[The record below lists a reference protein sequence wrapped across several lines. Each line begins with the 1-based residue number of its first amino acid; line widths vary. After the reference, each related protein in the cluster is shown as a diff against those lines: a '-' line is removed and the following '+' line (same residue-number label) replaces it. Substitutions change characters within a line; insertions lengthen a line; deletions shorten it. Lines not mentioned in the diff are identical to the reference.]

1 MRTATDA
8 AGVTAELAAVP
19 AHERVALV
27 DPRFV
32 GHAHA
37 LRLALTDPRF
47 PAATV
52 RGALTAQPEARAVL
66 VRAVT
71 AAAATARTSD
81 GGAPTA
87 APAPGS
93 AESPEH
99 VAASTVVPTTVP
111 DRAEETQP
119 PVGSAPGPGADD
131 RSGDAGAPGA
141 AVASGAADRADAAV
155 HAPDAAHA
163 SGEYAESRSR
173 TRPSGAATALGA
185 AAAPTTAGAVG
196 RATRTDAPGTT
207 APDRAAGTGVRA
219 GGAAHAADSFA
230 TRSPSES
237 SAEVA
242 TMGAANAPNAA
253 APGEAAHVASPDRT
267 ADGLAAPSRSVAPAE
282 VAATHGAAD
291 AHSWVDDIAA
301 ALDAGGVALHRPELG
316 VLVASVPA
324 DALSRAKAQDAVDA
338 VDDERVRLRSAV
350 KARDG
355 FFTTFCISP
364 YSRYIARW
372 CARRG
377 LTPNQVTTASLLT
390 ALIAAA
396 CAATGTRPGFVSAGV
411 LLIASFVLDCTD
423 GQLARYS
430 LQYSTLGAWLD
441 ATFDRAKEYAY
452 YAGLA
457 LGAARADG
465 DDVWALALGAMVLQT
480 CRHVVDFAF
489 NEANHDATG
498 NTSPTAAL
506 SGRLDSVGWTV
517 WVRRMIVLP
526 IGERWAMIAVLTAF
540 TTPRIT
546 FYATLIGCALA
557 ACYTT
562 AGRVLRSLTRR
573 AGRTD
578 RAARALAE
586 LADSGPLAELVAKA
600 APRGASSYLAP
611 VSAALGATAVLAGAA
626 ATGFGSWVPVGC
638 AVLYAVLAGVA
649 VTAPLKG
656 PLDWLVPPLF
666 RAAEYGTILIL
677 AACSEVNGAL
687 PAAFGLVAAVAYHH
701 YDTVY
706 RIRGGTGA
714 PPHRLVRAIGGH
726 EGRTV
731 AVTAAAAL
739 LHHQNQGF
747 TIALTA
753 LAAALALAVLIESIR
768 FWVSSGAPAVHDES
782 GEPA

>member
-8 AGVTAELAAVP
+8 AAVTAELATVP

-27 DPRFV
+27 DPRFI
-32 GHAHA
+32 GHVHA

-47 PAATV
+47 PAAAV
-52 RGALTAQPEARAVL
+52 RGALSVQAEARTAL

-71 AAAATARTSD
+71 AAERT
-81 GGAPTA
+81 
-87 APAPGS
+87 
-93 AESPEH
+93 
-99 VAASTVVPTTVP
+99 
-111 DRAEETQP
+111 
-119 PVGSAPGPGADD
+119 
-131 RSGDAGAPGA
+131 
-141 AVASGAADRADAAV
+141 
-155 HAPDAAHA
+155 
-163 SGEYAESRSR
+163 
-173 TRPSGAATALGA
+173 
-185 AAAPTTAGAVG
+185 
-196 RATRTDAPGTT
+196 GTT
-207 APDRAAGTGVRA
+207 APTG
-219 GGAAHAADSFA
+219 S
-230 TRSPSES
+230 TPQ
-237 SAEVA
+237 
-242 TMGAANAPNAA
+242 P
-253 APGEAAHVASPDRT
+253 
-267 ADGLAAPSRSVAPAE
+267 RSVAVAE
-282 VAATHGAAD
+282 TTATDGTAT
-291 AHSWVDDIAA
+291 AHSRVDDLAA
-301 ALDAGGVALHRPELG
+301 ALDAEGVAVHRPELG
-316 VLVASVPA
+316 VLVADVPA
-324 DALSRAKAQDAVDA
+324 DAEAQAAARDAVAA

-411 LLIASFVLDCTD
+411 LLLASFVLDCTD

-457 LGAARADG
+457 LGAARGG

-498 NTSPTAAL
+498 NNSPTAAL

-546 FYATLIGCALA
+546 FYVLLIGCALA

-573 AGRTD
+573 AERTD

-586 LADSGPLAELVAKA
+586 LADSGPPAELVAKA
-600 APRGASSYLAP
+600 APRKASSYLAP
-611 VSAALGATAVLAGAA
+611 LSAALGAAAVLAGTAA
-626 ATGFGSWVPVGC
+626 AGFGSWVPVGC

-649 VTAPLKG
+649 VAAPLKS

-677 AACSEVNGAL
+677 AAYAEMNGAL

-714 PPHRLVRAIGGH
+714 PPRRLVRAIGGH

-731 AVTAAAAL
+731 VVTAAAAL
-739 LHHQNQGF
+739 LHDQNQGF

-753 LAAALALAVLIESIR
+753 LAAVIALAVLIESIR
-768 FWVSSGAPAVHDES
+768 FWVSSGAPAVHDET

>member
-1 MRTATDA
+1 MRSLGFDVRTAADA
-8 AGVTAELAAVP
+8 AGVTEELAAVP

-32 GHAHA
+32 GHVHA

-47 PAATV
+47 PAAAT
-52 RGALTAQPEARAVL
+52 RGALTVQPEARTAL
-66 VRAVT
+66 TRAL
-71 AAAATARTSD
+71 AAAAHPGET
-81 GGAPTA
+81 
-87 APAPGS
+87 APAG
-93 AESPEH
+93 AAGGPER
-99 VAASTVVPTTVP
+99 AAV
-111 DRAEETQP
+111 
-119 PVGSAPGPGADD
+119 PGADTRD
-131 RSGDAGAPGA
+131 GDAGPFGGDAGPSGG
-141 AVASGAADRADAAV
+141 AVASGAGHRPGATVRAPGAV
-155 HAPDAAHA
+155 HA
-163 SGEYAESRSR
+163 SGEYAGSPSR
-173 TRPSGAATALGA
+173 TRPSGAATALGPSGATALDSSGA
-185 AAAPTTAGAVG
+185 AALAPSGATALDPS
-196 RATRTDAPGTT
+196 RATALGPSGTAAADGSAPAPG
-207 APDRAAGTGVRA
+207 
-219 GGAAHAADSFA
+219 AH
-230 TRSPSES
+230 PS
-237 SAEVA
+237 
-242 TMGAANAPNAA
+242 GAA
-253 APGEAAHVASPDRT
+253 APGAPGAT
-267 ADGLAAPSRSVAPAE
+267 APG
-282 VAATHGAAD
+282 ATGT
-291 AHSWVDDIAA
+291 HSWVDDIAA
-301 ALDAGGVALHRPELG
+301 RLDAEGVPVHRPELG
-316 VLVASVPA
+316 VLVAAVPA
-324 DALSRAKAQDAVDA
+324 DARERATAADAVAA
-338 VDDERVRLRSAV
+338 VDDERVRLRAAV
-350 KARDG
+350 KSRDG

-457 LGAARADG
+457 LGAARAGGG

-517 WVRRMIVLP
+517 WARRMIVLP

-546 FYATLIGCALA
+546 FYALLVGCALA

-573 AGRTD
+573 AERSD
-578 RAARALAE
+578 RAVRALAE
-586 LADSGPLAELVAKA
+586 LTDSGPLAEAVAKA
-600 APRGASSYLAP
+600 AARGAGSFLAP
-611 VSAALGATAVLAGAA
+611 LSAVLGAAAVLAGTAA
-626 ATGFGSWVPVGC
+626 GGFGSWLPVGC

-649 VTAPLKG
+649 VAAPLKG

-677 AACSEVNGAL
+677 AARSEVNGAL

-731 AVTAAAAL
+731 VVTAAAAL
-739 LHHQNQGF
+739 LHDQNQGF

-768 FWVSSGAPAVHDES
+768 FWVSSGAPAVHDET